1 MTKRAGKKRFLKH
14 QALISRLR
22 VKMGLQGLLDE
33 DRWATAVTPS
43 LLPSAPVTES
53 STLVNYPALIP
64 VDTNKIH
71 YRACSHP
78 LHPNDPRRLNQP
90 QVFSLS
96 LPEPLL
102 PVALLPRS
110 DPSKPITNSG
120 LPVLVKQISVIQS
133 QPRIKARPAD
143 PLILQAT
150 QRKAINPVPIRPPP
164 QTTSGLITQGL
175 SLPQPS
181 AISFPP
187 APLSTVIASIT
198 KPRASRASLLI
209 AAISLKPR
217 RSRNLR

>member
-22 VKMGLQGLLDE
+22 VKRGLQGLLDE
-33 DRWATAVTPS
+33 DRRATAVTPS
-43 LLPSAPVTES
+43 LLPSAPVRES
-53 STLVNYPALIP
+53 STLVNYRALIP

-96 LPEPLL
+96 LPGPLL

-110 DPSKPITNSG
+110 DPFKPITNPR
-120 LPVLVKQISVIQS
+120 LPVLVKQISVKQS
-133 QPRIKARPAD
+133 RPRITARPVD

-150 QRKAINPVPIRPPP
+150 QRKATNPVPIRPPP
-164 QTTSGLITQGL
+164 QTTSGLGVAHVT
-175 SLPQPS
+175 
-181 AISFPP
+181 
-187 APLSTVIASIT
+187 
-198 KPRASRASLLI
+198 RASLLTTRTV
-209 AAISLKPR
+209 ISRELTIEILYIEGTKLGASASGHVPG
-217 RSRNLR
+217 SLRARE